1 MTWVQKNGTKG
12 RAQPSDRPKWR
23 RAGARACQRSQ
34 EAKEKIEDPSQDQ
47 PKWWR
52 SGSVNLFGPY
62 LYLYPCLYLEPPL
75 RCRRFCMWLCFGVVW
90 PQRDGR
96 SCVLLDTATTDTL
109 VLDQSFFRPLGMQHF
124 YDSFTLES
132 QICVRRDALV
142 EWLTERCTFHADA
155 KSSLA
160 AQSKQHDRFVPCQQL
175 GLCILRL
182 HCLQFS
188 IFFTMRRI
196 SCVWKPGRRQL
207 DQLQIRFTYV
217 STEGPAHR
225 EHFGARERSYSHWLS
240 LDLPAGW

>member
-1 MTWVQKNGTKG
+1 MSRTSPAMQEKRKN
-12 RAQPSDRPKWR
+12 
-23 RAGARACQRSQ
+23 
-34 EAKEKIEDPSQDQ
+34 
-47 PKWWR
+47 
-52 SGSVNLFGPY
+52 
-62 LYLYPCLYLEPPL
+62 
-75 RCRRFCMWLCFGVVW
+75 RRFCMWLCFGVVW

-124 YDSFTLES
+124 YDSFALES

-196 SCVWKPGRRQL
+196 SCVCGSL
-207 DQLQIRFTYV
+207 AVANLTSSRFALRT
-217 STEGPAHR
+217 
-225 EHFGARERSYSHWLS
+225 
-240 LDLPAGW
+240 